1 MSGYG
6 PHYSRGPVT
15 VLPFASV
22 ARIATPTA
30 VVLSNPGNFNA
41 CLILVSVTADPAAA
55 SVVFNFDIWN
65 DKPGAGTYVEVL
77 DSAAV
82 TSVSENVYYLGA
94 PAEVTDLAT
103 VFPPT
108 KKIRIRPVH
117 ADTDSMTYSV
127 SVHWFRR

>member
-1 MSGYG
+1 MA
-6 PHYSRGPVT
+6 HHT
-15 VLPFASV
+15 VSAFSSA
-22 ARIATPTA
+22 ARTATPTA
-30 VVLSNPGNFNA
+30 VTVSNPGSFNA
-41 CLILVSVTADPAAA
+41 CLIMVSVTDSAATP
-55 SVVFNFDIWN
+55 SVVFNFDVWN
-65 DKPGAGTYVEVL
+65 DKPSTGTYVEVL

-82 TSVSENVYYLGA
+82 TAASENIYMLGS

-117 ADTDSMTYSV
+117 ADSDSITYSV

>member
-6 PHYSRGPVT
+6 PHYSLGPMT
-15 VLPFASV
+15 VLPFASM
-22 ARIATPTA
+22 ARTATPTA
-30 VVLSNPGNFNA
+30 VTVSNPGNFNA
-41 CLILVSVTADPAAA
+41 CLIFVSVTADPANA
-55 SVVFNFDIWN
+55 SVVFNFDTWN
-65 DKPGAGTYVEVL
+65 GKPSTGTFVEVL

-82 TSVSENVYYLGA
+82 TGVSENVYYLGA

-117 ADTDSMTYSV
+117 ADADSMTYSV
-127 SVHWFRR
+127 SVYWFRR